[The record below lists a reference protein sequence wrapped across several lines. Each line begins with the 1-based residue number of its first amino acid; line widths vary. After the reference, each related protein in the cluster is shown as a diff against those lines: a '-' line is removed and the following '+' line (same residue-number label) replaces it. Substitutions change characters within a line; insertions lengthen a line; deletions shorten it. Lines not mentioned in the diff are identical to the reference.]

1 MHLLLYGDAF
11 FFMLFS
17 QARVSH
23 RIRVQYIDNRIHFC
37 IGECLVEW
45 NAQFLCVNAFSHR
58 VCTVVPLL
66 VSTLLMRR
74 NRIMNDGLDAM
85 LQQILL

>member
-1 MHLLLYGDAF
+1 MLL
-11 FFMLFS
+11 S
-17 QARVSH
+17 SARGSG

-45 NAQFLCVNAFSHR
+45 NAQFLCVNAFGNR
-58 VCTVVPLL
+58 VGTVVPLS

-74 NRIMNDGLDAM
+74 NRVMNNGLDAL

>member
-1 MHLLLYGDAF
+1 MYLLLYGGA
-11 FFMLFS
+11 FFMLLS
-17 QARVSH
+17 SARGSG
-23 RIRVQYIDNRIHFC
+23 RIRVQYIDNRIHFY

-45 NAQFLCVNAFSHR
+45 NTQFLCVNAFGHR

-74 NRIMNDGLDAM
+74 NRVMNNGLDAL
-85 LQQILL
+85 LQQKLL